1 MPCTGLGIF
10 QQMVKAQGRR
20 VQTHPGKNECAVTPA
35 PEDPQPVPALVWAA
49 VLASQEQQVDSSTLP
64 TLTLSLPPPRWLS
77 YLLLFILDLVICLVT
92 CLGLARR
99 SKCLLAS

>member
-1 MPCTGLGIF
+1 MPGTDLSIF
-10 QQMVKAQGRR
+10 HRWLRHR
-20 VQTHPGKNECAVTPA
+20 VGAFSLFLCAPTAVT
-35 PEDPQPVPALVWAA
+35 
-49 VLASQEQQVDSSTLP
+49 SREQQVGSSTLP

>member
-1 MPCTGLGIF
+1 MLPLI
-10 QQMVKAQGRR
+10 
-20 VQTHPGKNECAVTPA
+20 
-35 PEDPQPVPALVWAA
+35 WAT
-49 VLASQEQQVDSSTLP
+49 VLTSQKQQVGSSTLP
-64 TLTLSLPPPRWLS
+64 TLMLSLPLLRWLS

>member
-1 MPCTGLGIF
+1 
-10 QQMVKAQGRR
+10 MVKACIRR
-20 VQTHPGKNECAVTPA
+20 VQPRPDKNEGVVALA
-35 PEDPQPVPALVWAA
+35 PEGPQPVLPLVWAT
-49 VLASQEQQVDSSTLP
+49 VPVSPEQQAGSSALPPSCGQFYSATLM
-64 TLTLSLPPPRWLS
+64 LSLPPPRWLS

>member
-1 MPCTGLGIF
+1 MLPLI
-10 QQMVKAQGRR
+10 
-20 VQTHPGKNECAVTPA
+20 
-35 PEDPQPVPALVWAA
+35 WAT
-49 VLASQEQQVDSSTLP
+49 VLTSQEQQVGSSILP
-64 TLTLSLPPPRWLS
+64 TLTFSLPPLRWLS

>member
-1 MPCTGLGIF
+1 MQLQARGPTASGRCSRWSGLLFWPPNSSRCVCG
-10 QQMVKAQGRR
+10 G
-20 VQTHPGKNECAVTPA
+20 G
-35 PEDPQPVPALVWAA
+35 
-49 VLASQEQQVDSSTLP
+49 ASVILIP
-64 TLTLSLPPPRWLS
+64 TFSLPSPRWLS

>member
-1 MPCTGLGIF
+1 MGCSF
-10 QQMVKAQGRR
+10 K
-20 VQTHPGKNECAVTPA
+20 
-35 PEDPQPVPALVWAA
+35 PEDPQPLDGALAGLSCW
-49 VLASQEQQVDSSTLP
+49 SGLP
-64 TLTLSLPPPRWLS
+64 TAADVCEGGGSVTLIPTFSLPSPRWLS